1 MGRTFENLEKASNG
15 PSYLEN
21 THLSFSE
28 WLSAGN
34 MQEETLLTP
43 PTNFPSDVYY
53 SARAAANERLPL
65 IILSTIF

>member
-34 MQEETLLTP
+34 MQEETFLTSP
-43 PTNFPSDVYY
+43 ANSDVNY
-53 SARAAANERLPL
+53 SARAAANECLPL
-65 IILSTIF
+65 IILLTIF